1 MSFTTFRRE
10 MSFTTFRHEMSFT
23 TFLREM
29 SFTTLR
35 REMSFTS
42 YWYNS
47 SPGRVILVYLVGR
60 PLYVGIP
67 PRPARSR
74 RITAWGD
81 PMAVLSFRCSSAML
95 RGATLGSHFWIQ
107 SPSTD
112 SWGLVFVGSRLRHW
126 WNVLHEII
134 LHPTR
139 GGDPGV
145 TFSQMFSLL
154 HFFTAAKQ
162 KAVGSHPMPADDFCM
177 QKSPKSLG
185 GD

>member
-1 MSFTTFRRE
+1 MSFTTFRCE

-95 RGATLGSHFWIQ
+95 RGATLGSHFPFY

-112 SWGLVFVGSRLRHW
+112 SWGLVFLGPRFWQLW
-126 WNVLHEII
+126 II
-134 LHPTR
+134 FLSILLHPTR

-145 TFSQMFSLL
+145 TFLRILSLLL
-154 HFFTAAKQ
+154 HFFTVTQ
-162 KAVGSHPMPADDFCM
+162 QEAVGSHLRGAD
-177 QKSPKSLG
+177 G
-185 GD
+185 GTLPRSHSSVC

>member
-1 MSFTTFRRE
+1 
-10 MSFTTFRHEMSFT
+10 MSFT

-29 SFTTLR
+29 SFTTRR

-74 RITAWGD
+74 RITAWCD

-112 SWGLVFVGSRLRHW
+112 SWGLVCVGSRLRHW
-126 WNVLHEII
+126 WNDLHEII

-145 TFSQMFSLL
+145 TFSRNFLPPPP
-154 HFFTAAKQ
+154 FFHCDKTRCGRQ
-162 KAVGSHPMPADDFCM
+162 PSM
-177 QKSPKSLG
+177 SPSIVSTFAG
-185 GD
+185 CIE